1 MGSRDNSTFAREVIT
16 YMEKLDNSTC
26 WAQVVIFI
34 WLGCCSVVAGLLGL
48 LLGWLFSCLMYVFV
62 YILFGLAFVLLLQG
76 FLGYCWL
83 VVSSFTF
90 MSFSACCLRGS
101 SITWITVIIPPV
113 AREVLITWITV
124 IIPPVAREVI
134 HCMGNS
140 DNSTFCS

>member
-62 YILFGLAFVLLLQG
+62 YILFGLAFVLLLRG

-83 VVSSFTF
+83 VVSSFSF
-90 MSFSACCLRGS
+90 MSLFRLLLAG
-101 SITWITVIIPPV
+101 
-113 AREVLITWITV
+113 
-124 IIPPVAREVI
+124 VI
-134 HCMGNS
+134 HYMDNRDNSTCCSRGPHYMDNS
-140 DNSTFCS
+140 DNSTCCS